1 MLQAITANLQM
12 HIYSIFLWAI
22 PYMQDLPFDINNVDA
37 DEIQALEATYHLL
50 KGKFKVSVSEDSTFN
65 IRDFDVF
72 THIDPENIGGTL
84 LINHPESGCYLIFL
98 KVNDPDSGKNHY
110 KYQVWASATL
120 RNNFGR
126 LTVTHEKNA
135 DKMANPGH
143 PTEVYFKDDPA
154 FSKKFS
160 VIAANKSQAQRSMTK
175 AFRNVITETGKTN
188 WEIEIVNSSMVI
200 GGVRPLDPKLTVYLA
215 EIAGKFSR
223 VK

>member
-1 MLQAITANLQM
+1 MN
-12 HIYSIFLWAI
+12 IYYIFLWAI
-22 PYMQDLPFDINNVDA
+22 PYMQELPFDINNVDA
-37 DEIQALEATYHLL
+37 DEVQALEDTYRLL
-50 KGKFKVSVSEDSTFN
+50 KEIFKVSVSEDSTFD

-72 THIDPENIGGTL
+72 THIDPDNIGGTL
-84 LINHPESGCYLIFL
+84 LINHPESGCYLMFL
-98 KVNDPDSGKNHY
+98 KVNDPDSGKNQY

-126 LTVTHEKNA
+126 LTVTQEKIA
-135 DKMANPGH
+135 DKIINPGH

-154 FSKKFS
+154 FSKKFN

-175 AFRNVITETGKTN
+175 AFRNVIIETGKTN

-200 GGVRPLDPKLTVYLA
+200 GGVHPLDPKQTAYLA

>member
-1 MLQAITANLQM
+1 MN
-12 HIYSIFLWAI
+12 IYYILLWAI

-37 DEIQALEATYHLL
+37 DEVQALEATYRLL
-50 KGKFKVSVSEDSTFN
+50 KEIFKVSVSGDSTFD

-72 THIDPENIGGTL
+72 THIDPDNIGGTL

-98 KVNDPDSGKNHY
+98 KVDDPDAGKNHY

-126 LTVTHEKNA
+126 LTITHEKAA

-143 PTEVYFKDDPA
+143 PTELYFKDDPA
-154 FSKKFS
+154 FSRKFN
-160 VIAANKSQAQRSMTK
+160 VTAANKSQALRSMTK
-175 AFRNVITETGKTN
+175 AFRNVITETSKTN
-188 WEIEIVNSSMVI
+188 WEIEIFNSSMVI
-200 GGVRPLDPKLTVYLA
+200 GGVRPLDPKQTVYLA

>member
-1 MLQAITANLQM
+1 
-12 HIYSIFLWAI
+12 
-22 PYMQDLPFDINNVDA
+22 MQELPFDINNVDA
-37 DEIQALEATYHLL
+37 DEVQTLEATYRLL
-50 KGKFKVSVSEDSTFN
+50 KEIFKVSVSGDSTFD

-72 THIDPENIGGTL
+72 THIDPDNIGGTL

-98 KVNDPDSGKNHY
+98 KVNNPDTDKNHY

-126 LTVTHEKNA
+126 LTVTRENMP

-143 PTEVYFKDDPA
+143 PTEMYFKDDPA
-154 FSKKFS
+154 FNKKFN
-160 VIAANKSQAQRSMTK
+160 VIASNKSQAPRSMTT
-175 AFRNVITETGKTN
+175 AFRNVISETGKTK

-200 GGVRPLDPKLTVYLA
+200 GGVYPIDPKQTVFLA